1 MDDTRRGR
9 TAVEKRVGGSTPE
22 LEGRKFDRFEQ
33 NHLVDISQPVSLGQA
48 GPRSGDKE
56 Q

>member
-1 MDDTRRGR
+1 M
-9 TAVEKRVGGSTPE
+9 GGSTPE

-33 NHLVDISQPVSLGQA
+33 NHLVDVSQPVSLGQA
-48 GPRSGDKE
+48 APRSGDKE